1 MTKENQTPQGGGSV
15 GIDIMQHDITNP
27 HNYAKHEQNA
37 VDLLLNII
45 HDARQQGTDNYT
57 YDGIVSMLDSCTVEP
72 SAVYHE
78 PEAVLKLNGYPI
90 LSRGQ
95 FSDIIGLSGS
105 RKSWFCYA
113 LASVFLSNRP
123 SGFFSTPL
131 QNAKVLYIDTE
142 QGANMTARA
151 ISTIRSLTGQ
161 ESPNIIAHSMRDI
174 PSTQRW
180 FSIAVAIERNRPD
193 IVIIDGIA
201 DVLSSPNNEA
211 DSFAVQQFLMTFSAR
226 YNCHIVNVIHL
237 AKNQADT
244 KGTGGG
250 RGHLGSNL
258 NRKAE
263 MEFHLAKD
271 SHDANYTNISMPK
284 DSRLSAPQP
293 SFSMHIET
301 VEIEPN
307 KWVPLPEFC
316 DSVDKPMTPKREGI
330 NETILQI
337 LRDAGKPM
345 GRADIARKMQARLG
359 GTEET
364 QAKNIDKARKSGVII
379 QTNGGYKPAND

>member
-15 GIDIMQHDITNP
+15 GIDRMQHDITNP
-27 HNYAKHEQNA
+27 QNYAKHEQNA

-45 HDARQQGTDNYT
+45 RDARQQSTDNYT
-57 YDGIVSMLDSCTVEP
+57 YDAILAMLDSCTVEP

-78 PEAVLKLNGYPI
+78 PEVVLKLNGQPI

-151 ISTIRSLTGQ
+151 ISTIRRLAGQ

-180 FSIAVAIERNRPD
+180 LSIAVAIETNRPD

-226 YNCHIVNVIHL
+226 YNCHIMNVIHL

-263 MEFHLAKD
+263 MEFHLSKD
-271 SHDANYTNISMPK
+271 SHDANFTNVTMPK

-293 SFSMHIET
+293 PFSMFINER
-301 VEIEPN
+301 V
-307 KWVPLPEFC
+307 LPEFC
-316 DSVDKPMTPKREGI
+316 ESVDKPMTPKREGI

-337 LRDAGKPM
+337 LRDADKPM
-345 GRADIARKMQARLG
+345 SRADIARKMQARLG
-359 GTEET
+359 GMEET
-364 QAKNIDKARKSGVII
+364 HGKNIDKARKSGVII
-379 QTNGGYKPAND
+379 QTNGGYIPAND